1 MIETLIVILIITAA
15 LFFVVRFIVKASKGK
30 GSCGCGC
37 GNCGHHCDC
46 NKDENKS

>member
-15 LFFVVRFIVKASKGK
+15 LLYAVRFIVKASKGK

-37 GNCGHHCDC
+37 GICGHHCDC